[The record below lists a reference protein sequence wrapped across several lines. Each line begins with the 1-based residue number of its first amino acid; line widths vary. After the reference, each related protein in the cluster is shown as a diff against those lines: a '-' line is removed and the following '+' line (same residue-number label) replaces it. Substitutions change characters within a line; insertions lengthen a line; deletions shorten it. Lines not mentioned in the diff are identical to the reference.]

1 MRQMT
6 GIGSIQ
12 FDIRLKFCPM
22 VSTCDIMQWYKNHI
36 GLEWS
41 LHGYIN
47 GPSLI
52 DSCVSMKLSSTI

>member
-12 FDIRLKFCPM
+12 FDIQFDIIKFCPM
-22 VSTCDIMQWYKNHI
+22 VSACDIMQWYKYHI

-41 LHGYIN
+41 LHDYRW
-47 GPSLI
+47 SFI
-52 DSCVSMKLSSTI
+52 D

>member
-12 FDIRLKFCPM
+12 FDITLKFCLM
-22 VSTCDIMQWYKNHI
+22 VSTCDIMQWYKYHI

-41 LHGYIN
+41 LHGYR
-47 GPSLI
+47 
-52 DSCVSMKLSSTI
+52 